1 MTVSTVRTRP
11 PSGSP
16 PPPALRKA
24 QHDQLIGGLM
34 LLIGLVLCA
43 VPMAQQ
49 DGAKDAQVNEAIIGT
64 IVVFAAGSRVYRGA
78 GVRSDLIVAVA
89 GAWLLASPWLLSLGR
104 TSVYGGNKAY
114 DVALGSALVILAL
127 IGLVLLRGRPAR
139 KTRAASSVT
148 RGQGRR

>member
-1 MTVSTVRTRP
+1 MTVSTVPTRP
-11 PSGSP
+11 ASGSP

-34 LLIGLVLCA
+34 LLIGLVLCV

-49 DGAKDAQVNEAIIGT
+49 DGAKDAQVNEAIVGT
-64 IVVFAAGSRVYRGA
+64 IVVLAAGSRIYRGA
-78 GVRSDLIVAVA
+78 GVRSDLIIGVA
-89 GAWLLASPWLLSLGR
+89 GAWLVASPWLLSLGE

-127 IGLVLLRGRPAR
+127 IGLVLLRGRPDKKPQAP
-139 KTRAASSVT
+139 SSVR
-148 RGQGRR
+148 RGQGRI